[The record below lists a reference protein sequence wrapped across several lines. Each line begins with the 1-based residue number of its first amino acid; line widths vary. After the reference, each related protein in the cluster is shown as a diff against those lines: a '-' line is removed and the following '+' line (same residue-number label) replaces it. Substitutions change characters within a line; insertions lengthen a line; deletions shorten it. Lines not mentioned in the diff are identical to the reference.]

1 MPLVLPR
8 SVTAVTPVGID
19 GDQCVP
25 SRNGAVV
32 QLECV
37 FGGTAQAAGA
47 VAQPEHGSG
56 DASPDDDQVHET
68 LGAGL
73 FREILARNRRMADPC
88 VPFGIHD
95 PSRVASPRVFVVSC
109 RFDEQDVSWMPHSG
123 RFRVPSARGFGICSK
138 QTASNA
144 NLGHRWGESNRVA
157 GAA

>member
-8 SVTAVTPVGID
+8 SVTVVTPSVSMESSA
-19 GDQCVP
+19 CRRETVL
-25 SRNGAVV
+25 SCNWN
-32 QLECV
+32 V
-37 FGGTAQAAGA
+37 FSAGTAQAAGA

-95 PSRVASPRVFVVSC
+95 PSRVASGVRCVLP
-109 RFDEQDVSWMPHSG
+109 
-123 RFRVPSARGFGICSK
+123 FR
-138 QTASNA
+138 
-144 NLGHRWGESNRVA
+144 
-157 GAA
+157 